1 MKTLI
6 IYSTKTGT
14 VEECVTALMD
24 ILKGDITAIKIQRK
38 APKLA
43 LNPYNRII
51 IGASIHAGKIQGAI
65 KKYCENHLEELKA
78 KKLGIFLCCLTPQ
91 EEAKKYFKENFPIEC
106 VNYAQALGLFGAAV
120 YFEKMN
126 FIERFILKKITKKD
140 KSYSLL
146 NKKNIEEFAKQ
157 ME

>member
-14 VEECVTALMD
+14 VEECVTELMD
-24 ILKGDITAIKIQRK
+24 KLKGDITEVKIQRK
-38 APKLA
+38 APKLD
-43 LNPYNRII
+43 LSPYKQII

-65 KKYCENHLEELKA
+65 KDFCQNYLDELKE
-78 KKLGIFLCCLTPQ
+78 KKLGLFLCCLTPPD
-91 EEAKKYFKENFPIEC
+91 EAKKYFKENFPLEC
-106 VNYAQALGLFGAAV
+106 VNNAQALGLFGAAV

-126 FIERFILKKITKKD
+126 FIERFILKKITKKN

-146 NKKNIEEFAKQ
+146 NKNNIQEFAKQ